1 MLLRAK
7 ISYCY
12 KNQRIVSSFCFAT
25 IHLDNRV
32 IATVYIHDIL
42 GDSQIVATVYIHDI
56 LGESKLY
63 LYFVKGKLLK
73 TSQIF
78 EILTFLNQD
87 FPILNFDILLFNF
100 RFTLAK

>member
-12 KNQRIVSSFCFAT
+12 QNQRIVSSCCFAT

-42 GDSQIVATVYIHDI
+42 R
-56 LGESKLY
+56 ESKLY
-63 LYFVKGKLLK
+63 LYFVKGKLLT

-78 EILTFLNQD
+78 KILTFQNQD
-87 FPILNFDILLFNF
+87 FPNLNFDILLFNF